1 VLGCGGWLIAEQ
13 LIDQPLARDG
23 PIRVA
28 QQQRQQR
35 SLTRPTDWDRRAVN
49 PDLEWA
55 KDPKF
60 QASAPLHLG
69 RSLL

>member
-1 VLGCGGWLIAEQ
+1 MLGRVGGQIAEQ

-35 SLTRPTDWDRRAVN
+35 SLTRPTDRHRRAVD

-55 KDPKF
+55 KDPEF
-60 QASAPLHLG
+60 QASTSLHSG
-69 RSLL
+69 RSVP